1 MRFYFFLI
9 FCICLL
15 AATHSVQAQT
25 CKANM
30 SASTP
35 DSQLTDN
42 VDGTIT
48 DSKTGL
54 MWKKCMEGVSGNNCD
69 SGAATSFTWETALQQ
84 PGLVNSVGFAEHS
97 DWRLPNVKELASLV
111 EEKCYNPSINLTRF
125 PNSSSSVVWSGSPY
139 AGYSD
144 GAYFVFFDSGYSGMN
159 GRGGYSEVR
168 LVRGGQ

>member
-111 EEKCYNPSINLTRF
+111 EEKML
-125 PNSSSSVVWSGSPY
+125 
-139 AGYSD
+139 
-144 GAYFVFFDSGYSGMN
+144 
-159 GRGGYSEVR
+159 
-168 LVRGGQ
+168 

>member
-48 DSKTGL
+48 DSK
-54 MWKKCMEGVSGNNCD
+54 NRPD
-69 SGAATSFTWETALQQ
+69 
-84 PGLVNSVGFAEHS
+84 
-97 DWRLPNVKELASLV
+97 V
-111 EEKCYNPSINLTRF
+111 EKMY
-125 PNSSSSVVWSGSPY
+125 
-139 AGYSD
+139 
-144 GAYFVFFDSGYSGMN
+144 
-159 GRGGYSEVR
+159 GRGER
-168 LVRGGQ
+168 Q